1 MVGLENLNLA
11 ELRTQATELR
21 RKIAELRFDK
31 ASGKLLDTSLP
42 QKRRKEL
49 ARVLTQQ
56 QKIEA
61 SAGK

>member
-1 MVGLENLNLA
+1 MVGLENLNIA

-31 ASGKLLDTSLP
+31 ASGKLIDTSLP
-42 QKRRKEL
+42 KKQRKEL